1 MSMQKVRDYLTKRR
15 NHKEK
20 GNTLVL
26 YIMWMPLILG
36 AFGVAVDGTIG
47 TYTVS
52 TLQSGLDTATQ
63 SALSRAT
70 NPGTNNNTT
79 FKPELTE
86 QAAQNYTL
94 SFYDANRSNGKNPFI
109 ICQKTIT
116 QPDKSN
122 GQVYNN
128 IHLVTPPSGCSY
140 TQANFA
146 VKTVGN
152 TVTLTTTI
160 VEQSD
165 TIFLPIIGID
175 HLEYDVT
182 SSARVT
188 YAKG

>member
-1 MSMQKVRDYLTKRR
+1 MQKVRDYLTKRR

-26 YIMWMPLILG
+26 YIMWMPLIMG
-36 AFGVAVDGTIG
+36 AFGVAVDGTVG

-52 TLQSGLDTATQ
+52 TLHSGLDTATQ

-79 FKPELTE
+79 FKPELTQ
-86 QAAQNYTL
+86 QAAQYYTTA
-94 SFYDANRSNGKNPFI
+94 FYDANRSNGKNPFI

-116 QPDKSN
+116 QPDKSQ

-128 IHLVTPPSGCSY
+128 IQLITPPSGCAY
-140 TQANFA
+140 TQANFSINN
-146 VKTVGN
+146 VGN
-152 TVTLTTTI
+152 TVVLNTTI
-160 VEQSD
+160 VEQSH
-165 TIFLPIIGID
+165 TLFLPIIGID
-175 HLEYDVT
+175 HLEYDVV

-188 YAKG
+188 YARG